1 MKRILIPTLF
11 TFSILISLNTQA
23 LNNQLNKIALNAD
36 YTQETLNIDKQ
47 THTLL
52 QDKLKVFIISQNI
65 LEAERGNIEVKSVNL
80 NADCTQFKMTYTW
93 KHSLKSW
100 ENEEMVD
107 VKDVSE
113 FDIAIHSLEITN
125 NIARIKMTIT
135 KKYIETAINFYG
147 ITYENEHI
155 ATFPE
160 EIELPLDK
168 TNSYKTNKISEIYE
182 MARGRKLRRDELKL
196 LSIDELGYLRN
207 EFYARKGYRFKTAK
221 MQQYFNPM
229 RWYKPIHESSENLL
243 NDMELENV
251 YLIKAMEEEIKLNAS
266 VDERTKLSQLYTK
279 GRTIKL
285 SKADLNHLNAHQLA
299 YLRNEFY
306 ARHGYIFM
314 SQRLADYFSKTDW
327 YTPKFKN
334 VDEKLTPIELENVMF
349 IKQLEN
355 QLN

>member
-1 MKRILIPTLF
+1 MKRTHAILLLI
-11 TFSILISLNTQA
+11 FSILNSLNIQA
-23 LNNQLNKIALNAD
+23 RHQYLNTSIRD
-36 YTQETLNIDKQ
+36 IGYEQEPDGIDKQ
-47 THTLL
+47 TRDLL

-65 LEAERGNIEVKSVNL
+65 LETERGNIEIKNVSL

-100 ENEEMVD
+100 ENEENID
-107 VKDVSE
+107 VEDVSE
-113 FDIAIHSLEITN
+113 YSIAIHSLEIKDN
-125 NIARIKMTIT
+125 VAQIKMTIT

-147 ITYENEHI
+147 ITYENEHV

-160 EIELPLDK
+160 EIELPLNK
-168 TNSYKTNKISEIYE
+168 TNTYKTNKISEIYE
-182 MARGRKLRRDELKL
+182 MARGRKLRREELML
-196 LSIDELGYLRN
+196 LNIDELGYLRN

-229 RWYKPIHESSENLL
+229 RWYKPVHESSENLL

-251 YLIKAMEEEIKLNAS
+251 YLIKAMEEEIKLNS
-266 VDERTKLSQLYTK
+266 STDERTKLSQLYTK

-285 SKADLNHLNAHQLA
+285 SKADLNHLNAHQLV

-306 ARHGYIFM
+306 ARQGYIFV
-314 SQRLADYFSKTDW
+314 SQRLADYFSQTDW

-355 QLN
+355 QLK